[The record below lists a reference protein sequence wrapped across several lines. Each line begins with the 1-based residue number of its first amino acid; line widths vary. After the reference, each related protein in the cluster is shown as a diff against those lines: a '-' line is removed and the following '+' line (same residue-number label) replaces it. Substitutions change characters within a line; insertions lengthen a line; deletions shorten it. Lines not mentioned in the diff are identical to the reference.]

1 LISPPYIESSHPF
14 TPLDEEKIYNDR
26 FYSGKMTAVYM
37 GAALKIDRND
47 LLKVVFKNEN
57 TMYLQESIKSR
68 DQKLYMAM
76 LMGNNYY
83 DNVRILFNTED
94 GVREVISRIWART
107 DKFVVLKGGMFIP
120 IGALVDIIL
129 E

>member
-1 LISPPYIESSHPF
+1 MSVLYSSMEKFISMVAARKIEQ
-14 TPLDEEKIYNDR
+14 TE
-26 FYSGKMTAVYM
+26 
-37 GAALKIDRND
+37 
-47 LLKVVFKNEN
+47 LLKVIFKNED
-57 TMYLQESIKSR
+57 TMYIQEQVKSR

-94 GVREVISRIWART
+94 GEREIVSRIWART

-120 IGALVDIIL
+120 IGAVIDIIL
-129 E
+129 D

>member
-1 LISPPYIESSHPF
+1 
-14 TPLDEEKIYNDR
+14 
-26 FYSGKMTAVYM
+26 M